1 MNKDIAAIRQEYT
14 LKSLDE
20 REVSKDPIKQFNNWL
35 TEALD
40 SLLHEPTA
48 MHIATV
54 DANGRPS
61 GRIVLLKGVENNGLV
76 FYTNYDSRK
85 GKELIKHPQACIT
98 FFWPEL
104 ERQIRIEGVVEK
116 VSPEMSDEYFNSRP
130 VSSRLGAIASPQS
143 KKIKSRDTL
152 EAEFSKVI
160 DSFKD
165 REIVRPENWGGFI
178 LNPDYFEFW
187 QGRSSRL
194 HDRIVYEQNENSK
207 DWTIGRLAP

>member
-1 MNKDIAAIRQEYT
+1 MNKNIAAIRQEYT

-20 REVSKDPIKQFNNWL
+20 REVSKNPIEQFNNWL
-35 TEALD
+35 AEALD
-40 SLLHEPTA
+40 SMLYEPTA

-54 DANGRPS
+54 DENGRPS

-85 GKELIKHPQACIT
+85 GLQLIKHPQACIT

-104 ERQIRIEGVVEK
+104 ERQIRIEGLVEK
-116 VSPEMSDEYFNSRP
+116 VSSEMSDEYFNSRP

-143 KKIKSRDTL
+143 KKIESRDIL

-160 DSFKD
+160 DSYKNI
-165 REIVRPENWGGFI
+165 EIIRPDHWGGFI
-178 LNPDYFEFW
+178 LKPDYFEFW

-194 HDRIVYEQNENSK
+194 HDRIVYEQIQKSN
-207 DWTIGRLAP
+207 DWTISRLAP